1 MNTILNQKSARILI
15 AFGMYLV
22 YELVSDIIDNGY
34 NLKATCDDK
43 TIVLQKQPIME
54 QEKTLSNEI
63 ELSNA

>member
-34 NLKATCDDK
+34 NLNATCDDK
-43 TIVLQKQPIME
+43 SILLQKQSIM
-54 QEKTLSNEI
+54 
-63 ELSNA
+63 